1 MTAPKRPVGRPRIHP
16 ERVPGPHG
24 GRRKGAGRPAGP
36 DLLDGV
42 RVTIRVPAALLAR
55 VEARA
60 EADGLGRSEGVRAA
74 LDRYATPSS
83 GLTQERHGTGVGHSS
98 A

>member
-1 MTAPKRPVGRPRIHP
+1 VTAPKRPVGRPRLHP
-16 ERVPGPHG
+16 ERAPGPHG

-42 RVTIRVPAALLAR
+42 RVTVRVPAALLAR

-60 EADGLGRSEGVRAA
+60 EADGVGRSEGVRAA
-74 LDRYATPSS
+74 LEFYAPSCS
-83 GLTQERHGTGVGHSS
+83 TLPQTSHGAGVGHSS

>member
-24 GRRKGAGRPAGP
+24 GPRKGAGRPVAVP
-36 DLLDGV
+36 DLADGV

-55 VEARA
+55 VDAKAAA
-60 EADGLGRSEGVRAA
+60 EGVGRSEGVRAA
-74 LDRYATPSS
+74 LELYAPP
-83 GLTQERHGTGVGHSS
+83 

>member
-16 ERVPGPHG
+16 ERTAPPGPHG
-24 GRRKGAGRPAGP
+24 GPRKGAGRPVAVP
-36 DLLDGV
+36 DLADGV
-42 RVTIRVPAALLAR
+42 RVTIRVPAALLVR

-74 LDRYATPSS
+74 LELYAPPAN
-83 GLTQERHGTGVGHSS
+83 L
-98 A
+98 